1 MNRQNYYSCGMA
13 KSPHSFNKRQREKD
27 KQKRNKEKREKRE
40 ERKLE
45 KAEAEDNTTGPE
57 IDWDS
62 APVNKTLS
70 DKEESEKERIEKR
83 NSDL

>member
-1 MNRQNYYSCGMA
+1 MA
-13 KSPHSFNKRQREKD
+13 KSSHTFQKRQREKD
-27 KQKRNKEKREKRE
+27 KQKKNKEKRERRE

-45 KAEAEDNTTGPE
+45 KAEADNNGPE

-70 DKEESEKERIEKR
+70 DKEENEREKSKRRILDPSGLPLK
-83 NSDL
+83 NS